1 LAEPGQ
7 QNQLGAH
14 PRAIGLDAAA
24 LDTALTLAVPAL
36 SVLPP
41 THETVLLAGSGTS
54 VLTNMTSTKA
64 PQRRS
69 LENQRLRQCPGL
81 ARLHRAAQFIS
92 PALSPQPCS
101 ANLAARSTS
110 KADASLTMRWWVD
123 RFEQTDCPPELQKQ
137 KTRE

>member
-1 LAEPGQ
+1 MREISSFTRLAEPGQ

-24 LDTALTLAVPAL
+24 LDTALTLAVSAL

-64 PQRRS
+64 LQRRS
-69 LENQRLRQCPGL
+69 LEINHCVNAPVLPGFI
-81 ARLHRAAQFIS
+81 AQLN
-92 PALSPQPCS
+92 LSPLRYLHS
-101 ANLAARSTS
+101 LAVRISRLGPRARPT
-110 KADASLTMRWWVD
+110 LH
-123 RFEQTDCPPELQKQ
+123 
-137 KTRE
+137 